1 MFGETGILQD
11 ERGTEPECVEV
22 FGESGV
28 LQAERGEAPASPDVA
43 WPNDWPE
50 DWDAGEWEWEWE
62 EGWWSNGGDEWD
74 WTEWGS
80 ETRQEPSMELGP
92 AMRINTHIR
101 FEEPSTPSVGARA
114 KPQTPSSAALA
125 VAVEVANS
133 GGKAVK
139 KSKSKPPALDADDAK
154 SMAKLSAKTLS
165 QIGAQARSARA
176 AARAEMAL
184 ESSVAPSLSPSTL
197 AKMGPVPVLS
207 AMAGVAQRLAR
218 QAHEEQA
225 AVAAAEQEAAEAA
238 EERRCEERAQALR
251 DEMFAEDD
259 LHMQLLQLPTTP
271 APRPQQAAA
280 KPRRAAVAPVR
291 MATVRSVAEQELEAE
306 GL

>member
-1 MFGETGILQD
+1 MTMAPTIVSPMTPRRAPLGVITNAARASPSPAAGKKSAKSASSKKLESARTPVAAPPLTIRVFGETGILQD

-197 AKMGPVPVLS
+197 AKM
-207 AMAGVAQRLAR
+207 
-218 QAHEEQA
+218 
-225 AVAAAEQEAAEAA
+225 EA
-238 EERRCEERAQALR
+238 
-251 DEMFAEDD
+251 
-259 LHMQLLQLPTTP
+259 
-271 APRPQQAAA
+271 
-280 KPRRAAVAPVR
+280 
-291 MATVRSVAEQELEAE
+291 
-306 GL
+306 